1 MYTIFMYIYNI
12 HSIHTYII
20 FFIYIYKYIIT
31 VDYNC
36 HTITHWASQGEWL
49 CDQSGWPHE
58 TMDQWPMELDASP
71 CGQSTQRQGSHLGQ
85 TPGHCL
91 LSQPEQGGQPEDS
104 TCHKCH
110 KTILFFKANIFSW
123 ILLGWGSQHL
133 WEHPALSGR
142 KPLTIITPRSH
153 NTSHSSYWEYI
164 TIRRTTHLTC
174 LKVPII
180 YTMCWCVSACL
191 CTGCDGRSHT
201 FLRQQRTACLVR
213 FHCAFACI
221 VYHC

>member
-1 MYTIFMYIYNI
+1 MRRWTNDRWSSTLHRVVNPPKEKAATWGRRLAIA
-12 HSIHTYII
+12 
-20 FFIYIYKYIIT
+20 FFHNLNK
-31 VDYNC
+31 V
-36 HTITHWASQGEWL
+36 
-49 CDQSGWPHE
+49 
-58 TMDQWPMELDASP
+58 
-71 CGQSTQRQGSHLGQ
+71 GSLKIVTRPFCILKQTFSLG
-85 TPGHCL
+85 
-91 LSQPEQGGQPEDS
+91 
-104 TCHKCH
+104 
-110 KTILFFKANIFSW
+110 FSW
-123 ILLGWGSQHL
+123 VWGSQHL

-142 KPLTIITPRSH
+142 TPLTTITPRSH
-153 NTSHSSYWEYI
+153 STSHSSYWEYI

-213 FHCAFACI
+213 FHCAFACV